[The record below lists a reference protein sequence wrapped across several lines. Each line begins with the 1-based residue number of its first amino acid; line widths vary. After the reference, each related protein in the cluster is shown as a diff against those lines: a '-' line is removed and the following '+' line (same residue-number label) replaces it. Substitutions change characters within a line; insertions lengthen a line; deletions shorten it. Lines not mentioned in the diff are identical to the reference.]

1 MNENYKKNNKTL
13 IIIFALSIIPFA
25 FAWYLAATVSW
36 SGKGTNKGQLI
47 SPAVPTARSEFMG
60 FDDFSTKNIKEIRG
74 HWVIINVLTEKE
86 CSEEV
91 CQEAIHKTK
100 QLRLMMSKELTRIR
114 RLVLIFSEVDPKKA
128 AQWWKDDLRLL
139 RIKPATSLIEKLKT
153 IRKSDIPE
161 GMLFLMDPLGNLMM
175 QYEPGFDPYEVKSD
189 LKKLL
194 RISQIG

>member
-1 MNENYKKNNKTL
+1 MNENYKKNRRTL

-36 SGKGTNKGQLI
+36 SGKSTNKGQLI
-47 SPAVPTARSEFMG
+47 TPAVPTARNEFKG

-74 HWVIINVLTEKE
+74 HWILINVLTDKE
-86 CSEEV
+86 CSEV
-91 CQEAIHKTK
+91 CQQAIHKTK

-114 RLVLIFSEVDPKKA
+114 RLVLIFSEVDKERA
-128 AQWWKDDLRLL
+128 TQWWKDDLRLL
-139 RIKPATSLIEKLKT
+139 RIIPAPSLIEKLIT
-153 IRKSDIPE
+153 IRKADIPE

-175 QYEPGFDPYEVKSD
+175 QYEQDFDPYDVKSD